1 MQERQATIG
10 LETFR
15 LEEPFLVLATQNP
28 IEQEGTYPLPEAQ
41 VDRFMLK
48 VVVGYPSRDEERKIV
63 DRMASGQPIPQVRK
77 VAKPEDI
84 LAARATVDKIWMDE
98 KVRDYLVDVAR
109 ATRNP
114 GRVWHRGTRRHDR
127 SRGQSAGLDQLDEGL
142 QGPRVP
148 AEPRLRHAAR
158 CEERGHGSAAASRHP
173 DVRSRSRRASRTTT
187 SSRRSW
193 TTSRVPV
200 SASAQCIML
209 AKEVIQRVREIQV
222 RTGRQVADVL
232 AGQYV
237 SVFKGR
243 GIEFDEVRPY
253 VPGDEIRT
261 IDWKVTARLGEPYV
275 KRFVEER
282 QLTLM
287 LMADISASQDFGS
300 LTRSKREVAAELC
313 ALLAFSATFNDDKV
327 GLTLF
332 HGGIE
337 QYIPARKGQKHALA
351 RRARSAD
358 ARVAS
363 AGQRTGRGRRAATTP
378 ALAALRPAASLAA
391 HGAGKR
397 RTSPAPWNS

>member
-1 MQERQATIG
+1 
-10 LETFR
+10 
-15 LEEPFLVLATQNP
+15 
-28 IEQEGTYPLPEAQ
+28 
-41 VDRFMLK
+41 
-48 VVVGYPSRDEERKIV
+48 
-63 DRMASGQPIPQVRK
+63 
-77 VAKPEDI
+77 
-84 LAARATVDKIWMDE
+84 
-98 KVRDYLVDVAR
+98 
-109 ATRNP
+109 
-114 GRVWHRGTRRHDR
+114 
-127 SRGQSAGLDQLDEGL
+127 
-142 QGPRVP
+142 
-148 AEPRLRHAAR
+148 
-158 CEERGHGSAAASRHP
+158 
-173 DVRSRSRRASRTTT
+173 
-187 SSRRSW
+187 
-193 TTSRVPV
+193 
-200 SASAQCIML
+200 ML

-300 LTRSKREVAAELC
+300 FTRSKREVAAELC

-337 QYIPARKGQKHALA
+337 QYIPARKGQKHALRVVREVLTHESRLRA
-351 RRARSAD
+351 SGQASAAAPRRPLRWLPFGRRRAWW
-358 ARVAS
+358 
-363 AGQRTGRGRRAATTP
+363 RTGRQSTDIAGAMEFLMSVSKRKAVCFVVSDFFDSGYLRAMQMASRKHDVIAVLITDPHELQIPNVGLVDLLDPETGQTMQCDTGSAAFRNSFADHAQRRVTDLEYAFRSAKIDFIHVDSSGSVVDP
-378 ALAALRPAASLAA
+378 LARFFRMRE
-391 HGAGKR
+391 KR
-397 RTSPAPWNS
+397 RQR